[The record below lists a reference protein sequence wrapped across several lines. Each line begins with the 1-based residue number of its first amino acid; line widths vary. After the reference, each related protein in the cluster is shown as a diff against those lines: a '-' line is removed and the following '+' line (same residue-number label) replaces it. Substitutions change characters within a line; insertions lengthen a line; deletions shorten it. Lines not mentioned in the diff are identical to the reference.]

1 MKRKISKNI
10 AIAFVVGLLYFLFLV
25 PMSRLFALLPGTQV
39 RPASFIPPA
48 AGIYFGLPAAIGV
61 FIGNL
66 LADLLNYGNIS
77 TAMLFG
83 SLFNFFMAYL
93 SYRLW
98 YACDKKQLKEDLII
112 YDSRSLIKYVLI
124 MLYSS
129 FTAAIGVSYSML
141 IFAGVSPADSILQ
154 LFMNNF
160 EFALI
165 LGVISLILLPK
176 TKLKPQ
182 LPKPILKAKLC
193 PWHLILLLLLP
204 LIIFAAGF
212 TSYPIF
218 SALDA
223 GLNLVLIAVSL
234 GLASIFLPIHLP
246 EKSDENEMLKSS
258 IRLRI
263 FIYFI
268 LAAML
273 TAFLL
278 LLVFFIIYSRIESD
292 TNTLWNMTYLA
303 AGISLNL
310 IMLISVLI
318 LRHMEKKI
326 TVPLY
331 NLARAYQAEDKVK
344 GNSNEMDIFSS
355 AIDFYSVN
363 IDGDE
368 NSSDEYKL
376 YIGLHDKDAREQLVS
391 MEEARDLLGQI
402 CLDYVQGYMAAETS
416 GGWLDQQENKVRE
429 NTLAFTIYGATDE
442 QIHGIADEAI
452 LALNQEAVLIVKN
465 NRQHEFYSGP
475 ARSENAH

>member
-1 MKRKISKNI
+1 MKKKIGKNI
-10 AIAFVVGLLYFLFLV
+10 AIASVVGLLYFLFLL
-25 PMSRLFALLPGTQV
+25 PMSRVFALLPGTEV
-39 RPASFIPPA
+39 RPGSFIPPA

-61 FIGNL
+61 FVGNL
-66 LADLLNYGNIS
+66 IADLITYGSLSPAIF
-77 TAMLFG
+77 FG

-98 YACDKKQLKEDLII
+98 YATDRKQLKKDLII

-129 FTAAIGVSYSML
+129 FTAAIGISFAMQM
-141 IFAGVSPADSILQ
+141 FAGVSPADSLLQ
-154 LFMNNF
+154 LFLNNF

-165 LGVISLILLPK
+165 FGVIALILLPK
-176 TKLKPQ
+176 TKLKIQ
-182 LPKPILKAKLC
+182 LPKPTLNGKLC
-193 PWHLILLLLLP
+193 PWHVILLLLLP
-204 LIIFAAGF
+204 LVTFIAGLSSEPLF
-212 TSYPIF
+212 TAS
-218 SALDA
+218 SA
-223 GLNLVLIAVSL
+223 GLNLILIAVSL
-234 GLASIFLPIHLP
+234 TIGSVFLPVNQP
-246 EKSDENEMLKSS
+246 EKSDEGEILKTS

-273 TAFLL
+273 TAFVL
-278 LLVFFIIYSRIESD
+278 LLVFFTTYSKVESD
-292 TNTLWNMTYLA
+292 TQILWKMTYLA

-310 IMLISVLI
+310 IMLISILI

-331 NLARAYQAEDKVK
+331 NLARAFQTEDKAS
-344 GNSNEMDIFSS
+344 GNEIDAFSS

-376 YIGLHDKDAREQLVS
+376 YIGLNDKDIREQIVS
-391 MEEARDLLGQI
+391 MEEARDILGHI
-402 CLDYVQGYMAAETS
+402 CLDYVQGYMASETS
-416 GGWLDQQENKVRE
+416 GGWLDEQQQKIKE
-429 NTLAFTIYGATDE
+429 NTLVFTIYGATDA

-465 NRQHEFYSGP
+465 GKHHEFYSGS
-475 ARSENAH
+475 AKTEDT